1 MHASRNEAP
10 RTTIPDTTA
19 EFNAF
24 GGALVQR
31 VPNQP
36 YDTAGYAWEGGGGGG
51 GGAPP
56 PPPPRAGGITTGTT
70 LYYDARHTDG
80 IARHSVTD
88 SKTPDLTTTLHDV
101 LANAGENTIEPT
113 RKEVMAAID
122 VATWVDE
129 TTVID
134 GATSPARRTQIYGRD
149 VLTTE
154 QHGHTIIAIGDA
166 EFVAGPYET
175 IDTLPVVSLGQRQP

>member
-36 YDTAGYAWEGGGGGG
+36 YDTAGYAWEGGG
-51 GGAPP
+51 
-56 PPPPRAGGITTGTT
+56 RAGGITTGTT